1 MTPKMTSVSVADL
14 AMPLMRRLDPERAH
28 DCALLALR
36 LGLAGT
42 AALPADPALEVSAL
56 GCRFRTPIGL
66 AAGFDKN
73 GVAVAPLMRLGFG
86 FVEAGTVTPLPQPGN
101 PRPRLFRL
109 EADQG
114 VVNRFGFNNDG
125 VEALIARAV
134 RHGTLPAPFGINIGI
149 NKDNADPEADYPF
162 LVSRVAPHADYVAL
176 NVSSPNTPGLRS
188 LQSGERIRA
197 ILAAIA
203 KSCPS
208 RPKLLIKLSPDL
220 SDAELHDAVEAALD
234 GGVDGLIMSNT
245 TLSRPPDLQSRDG
258 AQAGGLSG
266 RPLRARAMQMLRAT
280 RRLTQGRI
288 VLIGC
293 GGIGSGRDIL
303 DRVRAGAN
311 LVQIYTAFSY
321 AGPSLLPRLA
331 AELSEALR
339 ADGLASVAEACGVDA

>member
-1 MTPKMTSVSVADL
+1 MTPRMTSVSVADL

-42 AALPADPALEVSAL
+42 APPLADPALEVSAL

-73 GVAVAPLMRLGFG
+73 GVAVEPLMRLGFG
-86 FVEAGTVTPLPQPGN
+86 FVEVGTVTPRPQPGN

-109 EADQG
+109 GQDAG
-114 VVNRFGFNNDG
+114 VINRFGFNNDG
-125 VEALIARAV
+125 VDALIARAA
-134 RHGTLPAPFGINIGI
+134 RHATLPAPFGINIGI
-149 NKDNADPEADYPF
+149 NKDNADPETDYSF

-176 NVSSPNTPGLRS
+176 NISSPNTPGLRS
-188 LQSGERIRA
+188 LQSGGRIRG

-203 KSCPS
+203 RSCPS

-220 SDAELHDAVEAALD
+220 SDAELQDAVEAALD
-234 GGVDGLIMSNT
+234 GNVDGLIMSNT
-245 TLSRPPDLQSRDG
+245 TLSRPPELRSRDS
-258 AQAGGLSG
+258 AQPGGLSG
-266 RPLRARAMQMLRAT
+266 RPLRNRAMQMLRAA

-293 GGIGSGRDIL
+293 GGIGSGRDVL

-331 AELSEALR
+331 GELSEALR
-339 ADGLASVAEACGVDA
+339 SDGLATVAEACGVDA

>member
-1 MTPKMTSVSVADL
+1 MSVADL

-125 VEALIARAV
+125 VEALIARAA
-134 RHGTLPAPFGINIGI
+134 RHGKLPAPFGI

-176 NVSSPNTPGLRS
+176 NISSPNTPGLRS
-188 LQSGERIRA
+188 LQSGGRIRA

-203 KSCPS
+203 QSCPS

-220 SDAELHDAVEAALD
+220 SDAELQDAVAAALD

-245 TLSRPPDLQSRDG
+245 TLSRPPDLQGRGG

-266 RPLRARAMQMLRAT
+266 RPLRERAMQMLRAT

-293 GGIGSGRDIL
+293 GGISSGRDIL
-303 DRVRAGAN
+303 DRVRAGAH

-331 AELSEALR
+331 GELSEALR